1 MTLRYPA
8 GQWPQRI
15 VRGLSAALFLAGLSA
30 MPLAFAAELIRVD
43 KQAFK
48 IADLPDKPGLRVI
61 VSQPMT
67 LKLGGAVGLMGYRWT
82 LEEGTY
88 KAPRQS
94 VIDGHE
100 VVLLPIRIMLSGKP
114 ASAGG
119 GSGGSVGACY
129 QADGHF
135 IAVDVATGNV
145 LNRGLLRNIVAK
157 SCGGGSRMDWVYTFA
172 SVQDP
177 GDVRILWGED
187 MVESDQRALE
197 RGERARGLEGV
208 AEAYLD
214 ANSRDDKSKIGA
226 RICQENGGIRYV
238 GFTEGVS
245 ADTGKIQ
252 IRIADAMVGGNPRM
266 RPGGFQ
272 PSIIWDTPDDWELCE

>member
-8 GQWPQRI
+8 GQWPQCI
-15 VRGLSAALFLAGLSA
+15 VRSLSAALFLAGLSTV
-30 MPLAFAAELIRVD
+30 PTAFAAELIPVD

-100 VVLLPIRIMLSGKP
+100 VVLLPIRIMLFGKP
-114 ASAGG
+114 ASQGAV
-119 GSGGSVGACY
+119 SGGSVGACY

-135 IAVDVATGNV
+135 IAVDVASGDV
-145 LNRGLLRNIVAK
+145 LNRGLLRNIVAQ
-157 SCGGGSRMDWVYTFA
+157 SCGGGSRMDWLYTFA
-172 SVQDP
+172 SVQEP
-177 GDVRILWGED
+177 GDVRILWGQD
-187 MVESDQRALE
+187 LVESDQRALE
-197 RGERARGLEGV
+197 RGDRARGLEGV

-226 RICQENGGIRYV
+226 RICQDNGGVRYV

-245 ADTGKIQ
+245 DDTGKIQ

-272 PSIIWDTPDDWELCE
+272 PSIIWDTPDAWELCE